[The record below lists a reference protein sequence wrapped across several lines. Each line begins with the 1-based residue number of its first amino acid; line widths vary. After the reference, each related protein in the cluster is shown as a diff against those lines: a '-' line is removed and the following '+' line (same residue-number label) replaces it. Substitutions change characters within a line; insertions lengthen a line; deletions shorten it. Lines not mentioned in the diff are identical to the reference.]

1 MGHVLYFHKKN
12 LITYKVLLKVWHHSL
27 NHKSWKNDAFIFYPI
42 TCITIYDKN
51 CMHIS
56 LNQRK
61 SIVKQITCVSFLYIY
76 TWIQIIMRHKF
87 LPKNI
92 YRNYLCWAPIISFDS
107 SLKISQTSQHFI
119 GMRFLQIN
127 LWWARQVWKVYT
139 YL

>member
-12 LITYKVLLKVWHHSL
+12 LITNKVLLKVWHHSL

-61 SIVKQITCVSFLYIY
+61 SIVKQKHVFHSYTYILEFRLSCDTNFY
-76 TWIQIIMRHKF
+76 QK
-87 LPKNI
+87 I
-92 YRNYLCWAPIISFDS
+92 YIANYLCWAPIISFDS
-107 SLKISQTSQHFI
+107 SLKIPQTSQHFI

-127 LWWARQVWKVYT
+127 LWWARQVWKVNT

>member
-1 MGHVLYFHKKN
+1 MYYTFIQKN
-12 LITYKVLLKVWHHSL
+12 LITNKVLLKVCHHSL

-51 CMHIS
+51 YMHIS

-92 YRNYLCWAPIISFDS
+92 YCNYLCWAPIISFDS

-119 GMRFLQIN
+119 GMRFLQMMSE
-127 LWWARQVWKVYT
+127 AGVKVYT